1 MVTTNPGT
9 VVELHHSSDGHFQQ
23 LFVAH
28 AVSIQGFAMGCRPII
43 AIDSSHMSGPY
54 GSALFS
60 TTTYDVND
68 SMFPLAFGVMSVPEV
83 FDLEN
88 HVYYYRH
95 LKENFSG
102 FVSKKNTKG
111 NKGKENT
118 FQFLDSIAYA
128 RVCIGRAFL
137 NVDIMKRTCTC
148 RGWQMFEI
156 PYEHA
161 TAIILSI
168 GHNVVDDYY
177 KFPMQELIYASS
189 FSSIETHD
197 MSIVDDHGVVR
208 SITGQV
214 FFSLKPPHT
223 KHPPGRP
230 RKQCIESQFQDKQTV
245 HCSRCH
251 MSDHIRKTCKNPL
264 S

>member
-1 MVTTNPGT
+1 MGEDNSPEPWAMSKFPKQRWDKMTTNL
-9 VVELHHSSDGHFQQ
+9 VKSFNAWLRHERHHSICSFLMERIAKLSYMLVNHKEW
-23 LFVAH
+23 
-28 AVSIQGFAMGCRPII
+28 SNNWKGFL
-43 AIDSSHMSGPY
+43 GPQIEEKV
-54 GSALFS
+54 LQ
-60 TTTYDVND
+60 NI
-68 SMFPLAFGVMSVPEV
+68 
-83 FDLEN
+83 
-88 HVYYYRH
+88 
-95 LKENFSG
+95 
-102 FVSKKNTKG
+102 TKG
-111 NKGKENT
+111 EVYPITPFMNGI
-118 FQFLDSIAYA
+118 F